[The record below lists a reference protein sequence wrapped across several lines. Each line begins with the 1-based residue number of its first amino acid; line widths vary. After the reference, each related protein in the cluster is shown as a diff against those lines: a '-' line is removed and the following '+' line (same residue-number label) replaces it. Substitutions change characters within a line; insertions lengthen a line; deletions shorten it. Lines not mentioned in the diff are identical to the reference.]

1 MERKSNVF
9 NIGQR
14 IEGTML
20 TILGPVEP
28 STWMTIRCLCD
39 CGQEIVLSYHQV
51 YYRRFSCGC
60 KRRERFN
67 AVDYAGFEA
76 YNSAGNR
83 NRGRKLTVIAR
94 DDAGQWQYLCHCC
107 NQLYAVPRGMERGLD
122 RSLKDLAGRECPN
135 YRVLVQANRFDTL
148 TWLIPDRNVIGR
160 ANIAKVFAKYCT
172 PDQIERN
179 LLGEITG
186 FYIKPDATPRDYG
199 CPCDTWA
206 EAQDQYAQI
215 ENRQAEVIES
225 DPDGFASE
233 FVGFVDDTND

>member
-1 MERKSNVF
+1 MSAKSRVFTIGERYND
-9 NIGQR
+9 
-14 IEGTML
+14 TML
-20 TILGPVEP
+20 TVIALANPG
-28 STWMTIRCLCD
+28 SCSALRCLCD
-39 CGQEIVLSYHQV
+39 CGRELVLTYMQL
-51 YYRRFSCGC
+51 YRGQFSCGC
-60 KRRERFN
+60 KRRERLN

-135 YRVLVQANRFDTL
+135 YRVLVQADRFDTL
-148 TWLIPDRNVIGR
+148 TWLIPDRHVIGR

-172 PDQIERN
+172 VDQIQRN

-206 EAQDQYAQI
+206 EAQDQYTQI
-215 ENRQAEVIES
+215 ENRQADVIES

-233 FVGFVDDTND
+233 FVDSTNLKG